1 MKIAICQISPLTAD
15 LDGNFRK
22 IHTAYINAQN
32 SGADICLLP
41 ELCLTGYLAEDLF
54 QKPAFQEEAQQYLEQ
69 LIAKTQ
75 ESCLIIPTIFT
86 EDGKLYN
93 GAIAAMGGKEIG
105 RTYKN
110 QLPNYSIFDEKRYFH
125 AKEPQIIKIKGV
137 KVGIPICNDLWSPN
151 VGFSLKKQ
159 GAQILLTPNASPFEQ
174 GKLQKRIKLLQ
185 DRFNETNLP
194 IIYCNQIMAQDG
206 IVFDGRSMCYDGEL
220 KIIGKAF
227 ETDQQIVEFKD
238 GKLIANTSYKAPMNP
253 NEEIYQAMVIG
264 TQYYVRNNGFSKI
277 ILGLSGGID
286 SALVA
291 TIAADAL
298 GPENVLAYMLPSQF
312 SSSDSLEDAQE
323 LAKKLGIKPSTI
335 KIDGIVASFV
345 QELNTKQNSITHQ
358 NLQSRSRGTILMAEA
373 NKHGALLLTTGNK
386 SEYATGYAT
395 IYGDMNGA
403 FNPIKD
409 VYKTQLYEI
418 AKYKNTIPTRII
430 TKAPSAELAPNQKDS
445 DSLPE
450 YDILDKILYQYI
462 EQDRSKEQ
470 LCKQF
475 DSALV
480 NKVLNLIKN
489 SEFKRKQSAP
499 GVKISSRNF
508 EKERRMPITNNYL

>member
-1 MKIAICQISPLTAD
+1 MKIATCQISPLTAD
-15 LDGNFRK
+15 LAGNFKK
-22 IHTAYINAQN
+22 IHAAYANAQN
-32 SGADICLLP
+32 IGADICLLP

-54 QKPAFQEEAQQYLEQ
+54 QKPAFQEEAQKYLEQ
-69 LIAKTQ
+69 IIVQTQ
-75 ESCLIIPTIFT
+75 ESYLIIPTIFT
-86 EDGKLYN
+86 ENKKLYN
-93 GAIAAMGGKEIG
+93 GAIVAMGGKEID

-110 QLPNYSIFDEKRYFH
+110 QLPNYGIFDEKRYFH
-125 AKEPQIIKIKGV
+125 AKEPQIIEIKGV
-137 KVGIPICNDLWSPN
+137 KIGIPICNDLWSPYVCSN
-151 VGFSLKKQ
+151 LKKQ
-159 GAQILLTPNASPFEQ
+159 GAQILLAPNASPFEE
-174 GKLQKRIKLLQ
+174 GKLQKRINLLQ

-194 IIYCNQIMAQDG
+194 IIYCNQVMAQDG
-206 IVFDGRSMCYDGEL
+206 IIFDGSSLCYDGEL

-227 ETDQQIVEFKD
+227 EADQQIIEFKN
-238 GKLIANTSYKAPMNP
+238 GKLVANTSYEAQTNP
-253 NEEIYQAMVIG
+253 HEDIYQAMVIG

-312 SSSDSLEDAQE
+312 TSSDSLEDAKQ
-323 LAKKLGIKPSTI
+323 LAEKLGIKLTTI
-335 KIDGIVASFV
+335 KIDEVVAAFAKT
-345 QELNTKQNSITHQ
+345 LNTEQNSITYQ
-358 NLQSRSRGTILMAEA
+358 NLQSRTRGTILMAEA

-409 VYKTQLYEI
+409 VYKTHLYEI
-418 AKYKNTIPTRII
+418 AKYKNTIPARII

-450 YDILDKILYQYI
+450 YNILDKILYQYI
-462 EQDRSKEQ
+462 EQDHSKEQ

-475 DSALV
+475 DRALV
-480 NKVLNLIKN
+480 NKILNLVKQ

-508 EKERRMPITNNYL
+508 EKERRVPITNNYL

>member
-1 MKIAICQISPLTAD
+1 MKIAVCQTSPLTGD
-15 LDGNFRK
+15 LLGNFTK
-22 IHTAYINAQN
+22 ICNAYTQAQKD
-32 SGADICLLP
+32 GADICLLP

-54 QKPAFQEEAQQYLEQ
+54 LKPAFQVEAKKYLDQ

-75 ESCLIIPTIFT
+75 KNCLIIPTIIS
-86 EDGKLYN
+86 ENNKLYN
-93 GAIAAMGGKEIG
+93 GAIAAMDGKEIG

-110 QLPNYSIFDEKRYFH
+110 KLPNENIFDEKRYFTP
-125 AKEPQIIKIKGV
+125 KEPQIIEINGV
-137 KVGIPICNDLWSPN
+137 KIGIPICNDLWFPYVCSN
-151 VGFSLKKQ
+151 LKQQ
-159 GAQILLTPNASPFEQ
+159 GAEILLVPNASPFEQ
-174 GKLQKRIKLLQ
+174 GKLQKRINIIKA
-185 DRFNETNLP
+185 RFKETNLP
-194 IIYCNQIMAQDG
+194 IIYCNQLMAQDG
-206 IVFDGRSMCYDGEL
+206 IIFDGRSLCYDGQI

-227 ETDQQIVEFKD
+227 ETDQQMVEFKD
-238 GKLIANTSYKAPMNP
+238 KQFTTSAPYSYLTDHNA
-253 NEEIYQAMVIG
+253 EIYQAMVLG

-291 TIAADAL
+291 VIAADAL
-298 GPENVLAYMLPSQF
+298 GAENVLAYMLPSQF
-312 SSSDSLEDAQE
+312 TSSDSIEDAQE
-323 LAKKLGIKPSTI
+323 LAEKLRIKLTTI
-335 KIDGIVASFV
+335 KINEIVASFAK
-345 QELNTKQNSITHQ
+345 ELAIEKNSITYQ

-373 NKHGALLLTTGNK
+373 NKHIALLLTTGNK

-418 AKYKNTIPTRII
+418 AKYRNIIPERIL
-430 TKAPSAELAPNQKDS
+430 TKAPSAELAPEQKDS

-450 YDILDKILYQYI
+450 YDILDQILYQYI
-462 EQDRSKEQ
+462 EEDKSKEQ
-470 LCKQF
+470 LSQQF
-475 DSALV
+475 DSQIV
-480 NKVLNLIKN
+480 NKVLKLIKN